1 MIYNNIVTDAF
12 FLKAMTLNT
21 EPEGNDSAQY
31 FGDVCIGCNYRMVV
45 TDLQDRKFILLGNQA
60 FQATY
65 SSLMLPYAFLGVG
78 RSNNYIEY
86 LYVASSVEGHKSE
99 RMWTPIIPNSQLIVF
114 ADSHVVDNW
123 ALELFISPTQQ
134 LYLIVASCCLALIV
148 IGIVIIVLHCKE
160 KQEDKR
166 KRDTNFDFL

>member
-1 MIYNNIVTDAF
+1 M
-12 FLKAMTLNT
+12 
-21 EPEGNDSAQY
+21 
-31 FGDVCIGCNYRMVV
+31 
-45 TDLQDRKFILLGNQA
+45 
-60 FQATY
+60 
-65 SSLMLPYAFLGVG
+65 
-78 RSNNYIEY
+78 
-86 LYVASSVEGHKSE
+86 YVASSVEGRKSE

-134 LYLIVASCCLALIV
+134 LYLIVASCCLGLVV